1 MVLCGELTC
10 CVAQM
15 LAFSA
20 TFSEAALRAM
30 QAIMPQA
37 QRIILTP
44 ETTSL
49 IGVEQ
54 FYVIVQGAAPAWVSC
69 IPGLQMLSFAVN
81 WGHYFVS
88 DARALGH
95 QPAQVLCDV
104 VDFTVP
110 DCAAWACCG
119 CMAQT
124 QARHRIIQ
132 SRPRLRLSIDLTA
145 WPHSWKLPTRARLST
160 RLIAQLIT

>member
-44 ETTSL
+44 GTTSL
-49 IGVEQ
+49 LGVEQ
-54 FYVIVQGAAPAWVSC
+54 FYVTVQGAAPAWFSC
-69 IPGLQMLSFAVN
+69 SPALQMLSFAGK
-81 WGHYFVS
+81 WGRSCVS
-88 DARALGH
+88 DAGALATT
-95 QPAQVLCDV
+95 PDRSCV
-104 VDFTVP
+104 V
-110 DCAAWACCG
+110 
-119 CMAQT
+119 
-124 QARHRIIQ
+124 
-132 SRPRLRLSIDLTA
+132 
-145 WPHSWKLPTRARLST
+145 
-160 RLIAQLIT
+160 